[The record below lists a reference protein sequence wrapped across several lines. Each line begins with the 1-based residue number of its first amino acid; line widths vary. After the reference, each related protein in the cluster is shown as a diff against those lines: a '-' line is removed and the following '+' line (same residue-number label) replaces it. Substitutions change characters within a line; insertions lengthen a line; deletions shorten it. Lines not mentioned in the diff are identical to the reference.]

1 MVYFLKCNESAPTAD
16 SAVYR
21 FLKKDWQMKVPNRAA
36 VIGVDYPAALSI
48 ISPYPAFCGRK
59 ASPTMG
65 GFPPSPF
72 GQFDKKVCKTK
83 PNFFYDYEE
92 NVVDG
97 HSFT

>member
-1 MVYFLKCNESAPTAD
+1 MLTIPPPCLLFLHILLSVGEKQARQWVD
-16 SAVYR
+16 S
-21 FLKKDWQMKVPNRAA
+21 
-36 VIGVDYPAALSI
+36 
-48 ISPYPAFCGRK
+48 
-59 ASPTMG
+59 
-65 GFPPSPF
+65 PSPF

>member
-1 MVYFLKCNESAPTAD
+1 MVYFLKCKESALTAE
-16 SAVYR
+16 SAVHR

-65 GFPPSPF
+65 GFPPPRLDSLT
-72 GQFDKKVCKTK
+72 KKCVKQNLISSMTMKKT
-83 PNFFYDYEE
+83 
-92 NVVDG
+92 
-97 HSFT
+97 S